1 MAKKGG
7 LGKGLDAI
15 FYDNAR
21 EDDAGAVELSINDL
35 EPNRTQPRQ
44 SFDDGAMTELADSIA
59 QHGVLQPIL
68 VRPLLSG
75 GYQIVAGER
84 RWRASR
90 MAGLTTVP
98 AVIRDLTDSEVMQLA
113 LIENLQ
119 REDLKPLEEA
129 NTYFAQGG
137 VASVT
142 NLLVDNF
149 EKHIE
154 DTMIAGDWISNR
166 AAVEKVVREAPAQ
179 IEELIKWGVDFDKNE
194 KGEFDLHR
202 EGGHSEFRI
211 LHHKDNTGAEIQDS
225 LIKAVQR
232 HPNITV
238 IENQFAIEILTQH
251 HLGVTVTRQTP
262 DIKCYGA
269 YILDPK
275 TGKVDTYL
283 AKVTLMATGG
293 VGAVYKTTTNPLVA
307 TGDGIAMV
315 YRAKGTV
322 KDMEFV
328 QFHPTALYHPGD
340 RPSFLITE
348 AMRGYGGVLRTMDG
362 KEFMQKYDPRLSL
375 APRDIVAR
383 AIDNEM
389 KNRGDDHVYLDV
401 THKDPEETKKH
412 FPNIYEKCLSLGI
425 DITKDYIPVAPA
437 AHYLCG
443 GILVDLDGQSSI
455 ERLYA
460 VGECS
465 CTGLHGGNRLAS
477 NSLIEAVVYA
487 DAAAKHSLQVVDQY
501 SYNENIP
508 EWNDEGTR
516 SPEEMVLITQSM
528 KEVNQ
533 IMSTYVGIVRSD
545 LRLKRAWD
553 RLDIIYEETESLFKR
568 SVASRE
574 ICELRNMVNVGYLIM
589 RQAMERKESR
599 GLHYTIDYPHVKK

>member
-1 MAKKGG
+1 MSFALKVAHKG
-7 LGKGLDAI
+7 K
-15 FYDNAR
+15 
-21 EDDAGAVELSINDL
+21 V
-35 EPNRTQPRQ
+35 
-44 SFDDGAMTELADSIA
+44 
-59 QHGVLQPIL
+59 
-68 VRPLLSG
+68 
-75 GYQIVAGER
+75 
-84 RWRASR
+84 
-90 MAGLTTVP
+90 
-98 AVIRDLTDSEVMQLA
+98 A
-113 LIENLQ
+113 LIC
-119 REDLKPLEEA
+119 KSGLEEA

-149 EKHIE
+149 DKHIE
-154 DTMIAGDWISNR
+154 DTMIAGDWISDR
-166 AAVEKVVREAPAQ
+166 GAVEKVVREAPAQ

-232 HPNITV
+232 HPNIEV
-238 IENQFAIEILTQH
+238 IENQFAVEILTQH
-251 HLGVTVTRQTP
+251 HLGVTVIRQTP

-401 THKDPEETKKH
+401 THKDPEETKKR

-443 GILVDLDGQSSI
+443 GILVDLNGQSSI

-487 DAAAKHSLQVVDQY
+487 DAAAKHSLRVVDQY
-501 SYNENIP
+501 AYNEAIP

-599 GLHYTIDYPHVKK
+599 GLHYTIDYPHAKK

>member
-1 MAKKGG
+1 MVKKFDFLVIGSG
-7 LGKGLDAI
+7 IAGMSFALKVAHKGK
-15 FYDNAR
+15 
-21 EDDAGAVELSINDL
+21 V
-35 EPNRTQPRQ
+35 
-44 SFDDGAMTELADSIA
+44 
-59 QHGVLQPIL
+59 
-68 VRPLLSG
+68 
-75 GYQIVAGER
+75 
-84 RWRASR
+84 
-90 MAGLTTVP
+90 
-98 AVIRDLTDSEVMQLA
+98 A
-113 LIENLQ
+113 LICKTE
-119 REDLKPLEEA
+119 LEEA

-142 NLLVDNF
+142 NTLVDNF

-154 DTMIAGDWISNR
+154 DTLIAGDWISDR
-166 AAVEKVVREAPAQ
+166 EAVEKVIREAPAQ
-179 IEELIKWGVDFDKNE
+179 IEELISWGVDFDKDD
-194 KGEFDLHR
+194 KGNFDLHR

-225 LIKAVQR
+225 LIHAIKL
-232 HPNITV
+232 HPNISV
-238 IENQFAIEILTQH
+238 FENHFAIEILTQH
-251 HLGVTVTRQTP
+251 HLGEIVTRQTP
-262 DIKCYGA
+262 DIKCFGA
-269 YILDPK
+269 YIFDID
-275 TGKVDTYL
+275 TSRVDTFL

-293 VGAVYKTTTNPLVA
+293 VGSVYQTTTNPLVA

-322 KDMEFV
+322 KDMEFI

-340 RPSFLITE
+340 RPSFLISE
-348 AMRGYGGVLRTMDG
+348 AMRGYGGILRTKDG
-362 KEFMQKYDPRLSL
+362 KEFMQKYDKRLSL

-389 KNRGDDHVYLDV
+389 KNRGDEHVYLDV
-401 THKDPEETKKH
+401 THKDAKETRKH
-412 FPNIYEKCLSLGI
+412 FPNIYEKCFSLGI
-425 DITKDYIPVAPA
+425 DITKEYIPVAPA

-443 GILVDLDGQSSI
+443 GIKVDLNACSSI

-487 DAAAKHSLQVVDQY
+487 DAAAKHCLNVIG
-501 SYNENIP
+501 SYNYNKDIP

-516 SPEEMVLITQSM
+516 LNEEMVLITQSV
-528 KEVNQ
+528 KEVGQ
-533 IMSTYVGIVRSD
+533 IMNTYVGIVRSD

-568 SVASRE
+568 SKASKE

-589 RQAMERKESR
+589 RQAIERKESR
-599 GLHYTIDYPHVKK
+599 GLHYTIDYPHVK

>member
-1 MAKKGG
+1 MVRKFDFLVIGSGIAGMSFALKVAHKG
-7 LGKGLDAI
+7 K
-15 FYDNAR
+15 
-21 EDDAGAVELSINDL
+21 V
-35 EPNRTQPRQ
+35 
-44 SFDDGAMTELADSIA
+44 
-59 QHGVLQPIL
+59 
-68 VRPLLSG
+68 
-75 GYQIVAGER
+75 
-84 RWRASR
+84 
-90 MAGLTTVP
+90 
-98 AVIRDLTDSEVMQLA
+98 A
-113 LIENLQ
+113 LIC
-119 REDLKPLEEA
+119 KSGLEEA

-149 EKHIE
+149 DKHIE
-154 DTMIAGDWISNR
+154 DTMIAGDWISDR
-166 AAVEKVVREAPAQ
+166 SAVEKVVREAPAQ

-232 HPNITV
+232 HPNIEV
-238 IENQFAIEILTQH
+238 IENQFAVEILTQH

-262 DIKCYGA
+262 DNKCYGA

-443 GILVDLDGQSSI
+443 GILVDLNGQSSI

-487 DAAAKHSLQVVDQY
+487 DAAAKHSLRVVDQY
-501 SYNENIP
+501 AYNEAIP

-599 GLHYTIDYPHVKK
+599 GLHYTIDYPHAKK